1 MCCVTFDAT
10 EVVVIDLLYTFQRS
24 QTGCRIE
31 YSYYTMSG
39 MGGFKFP
46 SGGPGGGGGGGPP
59 APSGNAKKKRRTSQ
73 NTAVPVNQP
82 SPLSMGKLKS
92 KTINIY

>member
-1 MCCVTFDAT
+1 
-10 EVVVIDLLYTFQRS
+10 
-24 QTGCRIE
+24 
-31 YSYYTMSG
+31 MSG

-46 SGGPGGGGGGGPP
+46 GGGGPGGGGGGPP

-82 SPLSMGKLKS
+82 SPLNMGKSRSPDPKIV
-92 KTINIY
+92 TGPNHGIR